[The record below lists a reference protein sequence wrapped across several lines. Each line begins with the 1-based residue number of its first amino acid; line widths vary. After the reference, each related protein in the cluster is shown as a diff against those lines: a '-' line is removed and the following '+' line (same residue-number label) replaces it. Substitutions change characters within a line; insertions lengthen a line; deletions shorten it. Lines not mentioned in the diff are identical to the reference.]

1 ESRHQDE
8 GRPESSHHAS
18 LLDRSVPDRCFV
30 RNFSKDSTVTLESW
44 LLSGAV
50 SREPGGVTSAAVG
63 RMVRARPIV

>member
-1 ESRHQDE
+1 M
-8 GRPESSHHAS
+8 
-18 LLDRSVPDRCFV
+18 PDRCFV